1 MGDLWLG
8 ALRSALQSIILSQQK
23 QLGCNWLEGTLRRLF
38 QPSAASKCVSG
49 SCLAEPFQRVE
60 CMLFYQ
66 QSRSLGELG
75 FLRNIQ
81 VEMSMSS
88 ATAESVN
95 QLRETGWDDTKAV
108 AECINFLLLPL
119 AVMHQAQFQ
128 PVLCQLP
135 PVGLSWSPH
144 TKQLPEH
151 WDLPAPGVVLLCGIE
166 PDQ

>member
-1 MGDLWLG
+1 
-8 ALRSALQSIILSQQK
+8 
-23 QLGCNWLEGTLRRLF
+23 
-38 QPSAASKCVSG
+38 
-49 SCLAEPFQRVE
+49 
-60 CMLFYQ
+60 MLFYQ

-108 AECINFLLLPL
+108 AECINFLLPPL

-151 WDLPAPGVVLLCGIE
+151 CWLWELFCFVELSQTNNVPIMEELVFSDLEMRTVKCLTLIIYKTHSLLQKGG
-166 PDQ
+166 

>member
-1 MGDLWLG
+1 
-8 ALRSALQSIILSQQK
+8 
-23 QLGCNWLEGTLRRLF
+23 
-38 QPSAASKCVSG
+38 
-49 SCLAEPFQRVE
+49 
-60 CMLFYQ
+60 MLFYQ